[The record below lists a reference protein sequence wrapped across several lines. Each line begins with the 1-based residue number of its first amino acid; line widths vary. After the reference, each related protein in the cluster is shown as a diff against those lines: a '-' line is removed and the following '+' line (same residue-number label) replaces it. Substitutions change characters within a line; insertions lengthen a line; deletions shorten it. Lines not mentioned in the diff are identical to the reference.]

1 MCFGLKDYDEIA
13 RLRVRHW
20 RERNPTLKEPTLPQ
34 LARMISGIP
43 SRKREGFGSLIHFY
57 VEQS

>member
-1 MCFGLKDYDEIA
+1 MCFGFKDYEEIA
-13 RLRVRHW
+13 RSRVWHW

-34 LARMISGIP
+34 LTRMISDIP
-43 SRKREGFGSLIHFY
+43 SRKREGFGSLINFY